1 MRDFVKHQHF
11 SRHSQYSQ
19 YSLGIELTAIPTCP
33 EDEIDRGRQQPCPCM
48 PHDLRQSQRFTAS
61 RARPR
66 DIPIDRAMMTQA
78 SSSARARPG
87 TQQIL
92 IKGRRRER
100 SQETVTAST
109 APQDEFILPSRN
121 ASRWREQNASCNDR
135 RHGTESTAPHEG
147 LSRLV
152 ELDRRDKHP
161 WRRSSNA
168 HSRTDHHP

>member
-1 MRDFVKHQHF
+1 MHAARPAAIAEVH
-11 SRHSQYSQ
+11 
-19 YSLGIELTAIPTCP
+19 GIESTAARHTN
-33 EDEIDRGRQQPCPCM
+33 
-48 PHDLRQSQRFTAS
+48 RQSDDDPGELER
-61 RARPR
+61 
-66 DIPIDRAMMTQA
+66 
-78 SSSARARPG
+78 SSTTRN
-87 TQQIL
+87 QQIL
-92 IKGRRRER
+92 IKVRRRER

-161 WRRSSNA
+161 WRRSSSALETRPNCTWQKD
-168 HSRTDHHP
+168 RGPTDPQKRHGHAYHHHHVRSG